1 MLLTKHT
8 IKNFQLEN
16 QLFSQNK
23 RTKQEEII
31 SILFILSKKQ
41 PDEYKGKA
49 KKLSIFFPA
58 LISK

>member
-31 SILFILSKKQ
+31 ASYLSSPKKEQ

-49 KKLSIFFPA
+49 KKLSIFFF
-58 LISK
+58 LH